1 MYNNFPTPQASQLS
15 SNIAS
20 WKWEGLKQWETFR
33 MTKPHHFFFCWVHR
47 LLYSLLSFLLVTR
60 TPLCHTQ
67 ERGSRW
73 APTPPWEKDSTAIRC
88 TLPAAWRVSA
98 MGLPGGCRSSPG
110 LQMEWTR
117 SPSAEGSACRFPN
130 AYTERRKTHSLKS
143 SMKSLKCSM
152 KSGGKGMSPEL
163 LYSAPHWV
171 KHDAVCTQQ
180 YEMVK
185 SIIE

>member
-1 MYNNFPTPQASQLS
+1 MRAFQDDKTP
-15 SNIAS
+15 
-20 WKWEGLKQWETFR
+20 
-33 MTKPHHFFFCWVHR
+33 PFFF
-47 LLYSLLSFLLVTR
+47 LLGAQTPVQFAFLPSGYPNTSLPHPGEGQQMGTHSSLGEGQH
-60 TPLCHTQ
+60 CHTLHAACSMACQCNGIARWLQ
-67 ERGSRW
+67 E
-73 APTPPWEKDSTAIRC
+73 
-88 TLPAAWRVSA
+88 LPRATD
-98 MGLPGGCRSSPG
+98 G
-110 LQMEWTR
+110 T

-180 YEMVK
+180 Y
-185 SIIE
+185 